1 MASRTGL
8 PLKILSTS
16 LKKLRYISGAMFC
29 GRKEVSHVE
38 IAGTCIY
45 KGKTSSRI
53 LDFCGEVPVEM
64 GDQEIDLGSS
74 YLLVCKIYIR
84 NGVIGLYCKSAR
96 KMGIFEEMFFW
107 AEVVSLGR
115 TLQCIRNR
123 H

>member
-8 PLKILSTS
+8 PLKTLSTS

-38 IAGTCIY
+38 VAGVCIHR
-45 KGKTSSRI
+45 GKSFSRI
-53 LDFCGEVPVEM
+53 LDFCGEVLVEM
-64 GDQEIDLGSS
+64 GDQEISLGSS
-74 YLLVCKIYIR
+74 YLLVCKVYIR
-84 NGVIGLYCKSAR
+84 NRIISLCCKSAR
-96 KMGIFEEMFFW
+96 RVGIFEEMFFW
-107 AEVVSLGR
+107 AEAVNLKR